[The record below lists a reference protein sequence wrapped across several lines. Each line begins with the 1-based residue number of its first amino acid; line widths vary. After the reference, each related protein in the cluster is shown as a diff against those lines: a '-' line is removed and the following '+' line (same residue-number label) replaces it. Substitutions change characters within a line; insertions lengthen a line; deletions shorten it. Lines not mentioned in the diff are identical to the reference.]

1 MAQVTTTKGWSY
13 IKGVELQEIQAEIL
27 NSEDTDTSDLQS
39 KPIPWKKL
47 TNLEEV
53 ETLSF
58 PDNCLTLDLT
68 KHIKTGFVPLT
79 LRLQFSIVKNYSAQ
93 VFIEDRL
100 SSIQRESALSKF
112 TYKSGPPIT
121 NTEQTSKMYL
131 LEAEQEFFDE
141 DDKNIGCKN
150 YPTERYTSYNHC
162 DKDFIRKFLAQV
174 VKKIIENLSKIKLKI
189 HQIAPQHYPKLVPIW
204 ATRNHSEVTTLYTDS
219 HLQEGLQGLTYK
231 GIIHGKKR
239 SHCALPCKRTMI
251 SAR

>member
-47 TNLEEV
+47 KNLEEV

-68 KHIKTGFVPLT
+68 KHIKTDFVPLT
-79 LRLQFSIVKNYSAQ
+79 LRFHFDMVKNYSAQ

-100 SSIQRESALSKF
+100 SSIQRASASSKF

-121 NTEQTSKMYL
+121 NTDQTSKMYL
-131 LEAEQEFFDE
+131 LETEQEFFDE
-141 DDKNIGCKN
+141 EDKNIGCKN

-174 VKKIIENLSKIKLKI
+174 VKKSLKIFPKLNLKFIKLPLSTI
-189 HQIAPQHYPKLVPIW
+189 QNLFQ
-204 ATRNHSEVTTLYTDS
+204 SG
-219 HLQEGLQGLTYK
+219 QQGITVK
-231 GIIHGKKR
+231 
-239 SHCALPCKRTMI
+239 
-251 SAR
+251 

>member
-1 MAQVTTTKGWSY
+1 MAQVTTTEGWSY
-13 IKGVELQEIQAEIL
+13 IKGVYLQEIQAEIL

-47 TNLEEV
+47 KNLEEV

-79 LRLQFSIVKNYSAQ
+79 LRLQFNMVKNYSAQ

-100 SSIQRESALSKF
+100 SSIQRASALSKF

-121 NTEQTSKMYL
+121 NTEQTSKIYL
-131 LEAEQEFFDE
+131 LEAEQEIFDE

-162 DKDFIRKFLAQV
+162 DKDFFRKFLAQV
-174 VKKIIENLSKIKLKI
+174 FFPPKNPLTIFPNLYLKFIKLPLSTI
-189 HQIAPQHYPKLVPIW
+189 Q
-204 ATRNHSEVTTLYTDS
+204 TL
-219 HLQEGLQGLTYK
+219 LQSGQQGITVK
-231 GIIHGKKR
+231 
-239 SHCALPCKRTMI
+239 
-251 SAR
+251 